1 MKVKVQ
7 RLSSDILNFVYVC
20 VDPTADP
27 AAVQRVC
34 DGVLGVKLP
43 ETVDAL
49 KKKLKEIQDVAAS
62 LPDTSMVLKN
72 ASSGLQEAQQLLQNA
87 ENARYTTCLHANTH
101 THILTHTLSHM
112 LTHSRLQTTT
122 TH

>member
-1 MKVKVQ
+1 M
-7 RLSSDILNFVYVC
+7 C
-20 VDPTADP
+20 VDPASDP

-34 DGVLGVKLP
+34 EGVLGVKLP

-72 ASSGLQEAQQLLQNA
+72 ASSQLQEAQQLLQNA
-87 ENARYTTCLHANTH
+87 ENARYTHTDTH
-101 THILTHTLSHM
+101 TDIITHLTHTD
-112 LTHSRLQTTT
+112 
-122 TH
+122 